1 MRIREVAIGIIL
13 LPLLFGAD
21 YSGKYK
27 GALESSSGS
36 RQNVTATI
44 RQQGDRVTG
53 SIGPSATQQT
63 PLQEG
68 RIENGQLL
76 FEIAPFGG
84 LRLTLLE
91 AGETLSGTVR
101 TRDGRPS
108 AFDRVTL
115 KHTGP
120 LTLAD
125 TTPPLPNEGKFRS
138 MRILALRGELERNH
152 DALNEFWESVQQA
165 GSPLVEPDP
174 SDGRFQYA
182 TFLWRGQP
190 EHKNVLVMS
199 TLLGMANPADFFMVN
214 LPSTDLWFRTLRLPR
229 GSRLA
234 YRLSPNDPLG
244 SMPPGD
250 GRRTAVKDPLNRN
263 GGFLELPGA
272 LPQPYYEHRDA
283 PKMVRHEHKL
293 MSENLS
299 HERQVIVYTPPGYDA
314 NAKPYPSIYFFDGED
329 ADGVIFAS
337 WTLENLMVGKK
348 IPPVVVVRIVNPN
361 RGARQLLAAHDPFFD
376 FLSKELVPFMRANYN
391 VSRGQHETA
400 IAGYSLGGF
409 AAAYA
414 GLRHSDLFGLIL
426 SQSGSFWYEPTGDET
441 AEPTWLAKKFVAA
454 PKPPL
459 RFYMDAGLFELDFS
473 GRGSGILLPNR
484 HLRDV
489 LRAKGYEVKYQ
500 EFPGGHDTVNWRG
513 TLADGLITL
522 FGQVH

>member
-13 LPLLFGAD
+13 LPLLLGAD

-36 RQNVTATI
+36 RQDVTATI
-44 RQQGDRVTG
+44 RQKGDRVTG
-53 SIGPSATQQT
+53 SIGPSAIQQT
-63 PLQEG
+63 PLQGG

-84 LRLTLLE
+84 LHMTFPE
-91 AGETLSGTVR
+91 AGKTLSGAVR
-101 TRDGRPS
+101 TRDGRPPV
-108 AFDRVTL
+108 FDRVTL
-115 KHTGP
+115 KRTGP

-125 TTPPLPNEGKFRS
+125 ITPSLPNEGPFRS
-138 MRILALRGELERNH
+138 MRILSLRGELERNH
-152 DALNEFWESVQQA
+152 EALNEFWESVKQTGA
-165 GSPLVEPDP
+165 PLVEPDP
-174 SDGRFQYA
+174 SDERFQYA
-182 TFLWRGQP
+182 TFLWRGKP

-199 TLLGMANPADFFMVN
+199 LLLSMAHPADFFMVN
-214 LPSTDLWFRTLRLPR
+214 LPSTDLWFRTIRLPR
-229 GSRLA
+229 GARLE

-244 SMPPGD
+244 TMPPGD
-250 GRRTAVKDPLNRN
+250 WQRGAVKDLLNPK

-272 LPQPYYEHRDA
+272 SPQPYYERRDA

-293 MSENLS
+293 MSEKLNQ
-299 HERQVIVYTPPGYDA
+299 ERQVLVYTPPGYDA
-314 NAKPYPSIYFFDGED
+314 HAKPYPLIYFFDGED
-329 ADGVIFAS
+329 ADGVVFAS
-337 WTLENLMVGKK
+337 WTLENLMAGKK

-361 RGARQLLAAHDPFFD
+361 RGARQLLAAHDRFFD
-376 FLSKELVPFMRANYN
+376 FLSKELVLFVRANYN
-391 VSRGQHETA
+391 VSRSQSETA

-414 GLRHSDLFGLIL
+414 GLRHPDLFGLIL

-454 PKPPL
+454 PKLPL

-522 FGQVH
+522 FGQVR